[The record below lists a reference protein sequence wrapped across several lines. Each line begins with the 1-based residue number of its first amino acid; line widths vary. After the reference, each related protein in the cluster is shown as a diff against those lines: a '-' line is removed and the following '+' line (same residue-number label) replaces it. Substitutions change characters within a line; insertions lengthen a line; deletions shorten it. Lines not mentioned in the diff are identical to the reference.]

1 MCNVADR
8 RDIQYL
14 ESRIAKCFA
23 KNQAGVITNGVS
35 ECVGVSWVD
44 ERRIDPKPWQSVLK

>member
-14 ESRIAKCFA
+14 EARIAKCFA

-44 ERRIDPKPWQSVLK
+44 ERRIDPKPWQGVLK